1 MRERSEIFL
10 FAAFC
15 CLILRSRS
23 DSPLKGI
30 FSYNRIIVTFQ
41 EGLRTMQE
49 MKETNLTNART
60 AGGHEAATPL
70 LWLYSRK
77 DRSGKRGISDVEFA
91 AGERLRA
98 ELTFAGLSPRVTM
111 DWQGLGVID
120 GSASFGLN
128 PTEAT
133 IAARQRVRQALL
145 AVGSECAGVLT
156 DLCGFLKGLEQIEQ
170 ERNWPRRSAKIV
182 VQMALAALARHY
194 GLQAEARGP
203 ASGRSRTWR
212 AEGARPTQF
221 PDQNAAKG

>member
-1 MRERSEIFL
+1 
-10 FAAFC
+10 
-15 CLILRSRS
+15 
-23 DSPLKGI
+23 
-30 FSYNRIIVTFQ
+30 
-41 EGLRTMQE
+41 MQE
-49 MKETNLTNART
+49 AKETNLSNART
-60 AGGHEAATPL
+60 ACGHEAATPL

-77 DRSGKRGISDVEFA
+77 DRSGKRGISDIEFA

-120 GSASFGLN
+120 GGTSLGLN
-128 PTEAT
+128 PTEAA

-145 AVGSECAGVLT
+145 AVGPECAGVLT

-194 GLQAEARGP
+194 GLQDEAQGP
-203 ASGRSRTWR
+203 SNTRPRTWH
-212 AEGARPTQF
+212 AEGARPTRF
-221 PDQNAAKG
+221 PDSDAAKS